1 MPIPFLQRL
10 QGLAGP
16 AVNKVVSSGSGP
28 EKDAAE
34 RIIQQVLAGLPEL
47 LGAAVVQL
55 TSGQALAQYTS
66 SREFNLSKVLGYNTE
81 VVRQQQKALA
91 ALQLGPDEQLEEILI
106 TLTTQLHL
114 LRLLP
119 DGQRFLYVAVDCRDT
134 NLGIAR
140 EVMRTCE
147 Q

>member
-1 MPIPFLQRL
+1 MHIPFLQRL
-10 QGLAGP
+10 QGLTGP
-16 AVNKVVSSGSGP
+16 AVNKIVAAGTGP
-28 EKDAAE
+28 EKVAAE

-55 TSGQALAQYTS
+55 VSGQALALYTS
-66 SREFNLSKVLGYNTE
+66 SREFNLSKVLSFNTE

-106 TLTTQLHL
+106 TLHSQLHL

-140 EVMRTCE
+140 EVMRSCE

>member
-1 MPIPFLQRL
+1 MHIPFLQRL

-16 AVNKVVSSGSGP
+16 AVSKVMSSGSGP

-55 TSGQALAQYTS
+55 ASGQALAQYTS
-66 SREFNLSKVLGYNTE
+66 SREFHLSKVLGFNTE

-106 TLTTQLHL
+106 TLHTQLHL